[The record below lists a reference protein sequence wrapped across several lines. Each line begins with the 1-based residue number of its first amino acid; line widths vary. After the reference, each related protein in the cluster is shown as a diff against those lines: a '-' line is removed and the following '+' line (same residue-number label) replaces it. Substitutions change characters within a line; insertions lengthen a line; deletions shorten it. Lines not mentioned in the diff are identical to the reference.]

1 MQTVVEAQN
10 LTRYFKQQLAI
21 EDVALTVQ
29 KGEVLALLGTNG
41 AGKSTTLRIVTGNL
55 LPDYGDVSICGH
67 NLFHHPNAAKSQ
79 LGYLPDTP
87 PLYGDFNVNEYLHF
101 CAQLHGIP
109 HNAITSRVEAV
120 KTQCEL
126 SSVSKRIIKYLSKG
140 YQQRIG
146 LAQALIHQP
155 ALIILDEPTNGLDP
169 QQIREMRDQI
179 KQLSQ
184 HAGVLLSTHQLSEV
198 EQIGSRVQMLKQGRT
213 VFEGDISSLCKST
226 TLYVSFAHPPSLE
239 ALRTELPEVKIE
251 SSSVHTF
258 SLEADELD
266 ALKDMVV
273 ALSVQKQWCLREMV
287 ERKSSLEQLF
297 MHHVLTEEKVPA

>member
-41 AGKSTTLRIVTGNL
+41 AGKSTTLRVVTGNL
-55 LPDYGDVSICGH
+55 LPDYGEVSICGH
-67 NLFHHPNAAKSQ
+67 NLFTQSSAAKSQ

-87 PLYGDFNVNEYLHF
+87 PLYGDFNVNEYLRF
-101 CAQLHGIP
+101 CAELHGIP
-109 HNAITSRVEAV
+109 RTAIASRVEAV

-126 SSVSKRIIKYLSKG
+126 SAVSKRIIKYLSKG

-146 LAQALIHQP
+146 LAQALIHKPQ
-155 ALIILDEPTNGLDP
+155 LIILDEPTNGLDP

-184 HAGVLLSTHQLSEV
+184 DAGVLLSTHQLSEV
-198 EQIGSRVQMLKQGRT
+198 EQIGSRVQMLKEGRT
-213 VFEGDISSLCKST
+213 VFQGDIKTLCRST
-226 TLYVSFAHPPSLE
+226 ALHISFAQPPSLE
-239 ALRTELPEVKIE
+239 TLRAALPEVTIE
-251 SSSVHTF
+251 STSAHEF

-266 ALKDMVV
+266 ALKDIIVT
-273 ALSVQKQWCLREMV
+273 LSVEKQWGLREMV

-297 MHHVLTEEKVPA
+297 MQHVLTEQKISA